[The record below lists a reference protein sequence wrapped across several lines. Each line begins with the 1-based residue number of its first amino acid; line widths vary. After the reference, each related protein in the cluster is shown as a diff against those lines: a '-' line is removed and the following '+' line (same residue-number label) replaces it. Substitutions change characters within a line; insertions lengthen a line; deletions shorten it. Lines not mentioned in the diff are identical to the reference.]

1 MPYFGSHSNG
11 KTPPRPHSLGAV
23 RRFFSKAD
31 PMDDEP
37 KLSPFALNRGRVVLL
52 ILGALL
58 VLIGISTAMGGLSSY
73 QQLKDA
79 STAARAAAETPAQ

>member
-1 MPYFGSHSNG
+1 
-11 KTPPRPHSLGAV
+11 
-23 RRFFSKAD
+23 
-31 PMDDEP
+31 MDDEP
-37 KLSPFALNRGRVVLL
+37 KPNPFALNRGRVVLL

-79 STAARAAAETPAQ
+79 STAAKASTDPAAPAAN